1 MTSLVQMVGVPG
13 IKIIDSYIGEL
24 IHAKCADVYYEMG
37 NYSDLFPTYLK
48 AFEDGNVKPVIK
60 NLKQILMFPTSIL
73 TVGLAVYYRKVM
85 WETVERN
92 NNDAIPMIVSTV
104 ETLYCEV
111 KDSDNPLLL
120 PIQTIYGSAG
130 HLSINVL
137 TAVIPTFLISKLEKK
152 VEGIYYYI
160 LYYIFI
166 ARVHESKLAEY
177 NNIFTPAIKFMF
189 LYQPSLSL
197 MLDSFFAAPMTDIL
211 SLGIFTTFR
220 GLNAICEPFK
230 FSQWFFDILKQT
242 VRSLIQSSSNEKIW
256 KDLPCS
262 HIQIMYILDKLCDSF
277 NFHDIIADIDTKNQ
291 ILPPYIY

>member
-1 MTSLVQMVGVPG
+1 
-13 IKIIDSYIGEL
+13 
-24 IHAKCADVYYEMG
+24 
-37 NYSDLFPTYLK
+37 
-48 AFEDGNVKPVIK
+48 
-60 NLKQILMFPTSIL
+60 
-73 TVGLAVYYRKVM
+73 
-85 WETVERN
+85 
-92 NNDAIPMIVSTV
+92 
-104 ETLYCEV
+104 
-111 KDSDNPLLL
+111 
-120 PIQTIYGSAG
+120 
-130 HLSINVL
+130 
-137 TAVIPTFLISKLEKK
+137 
-152 VEGIYYYI
+152 
-160 LYYIFI
+160 
-166 ARVHESKLAEY
+166 
-177 NNIFTPAIKFMF
+177 MF

-262 HIQIMYILDKLCDSF
+262 HIQIIYILDKLCDSF